1 MPESGGV
8 SKRGATAV
16 LIAGLVGLWP
26 ILFILV
32 IWALMNWGWSEGE
45 FSLAP
50 RDVTRNRVSLAVG
63 IIATLLLDVGAV
75 IFGIRSFVRRVA
87 ARGRAL
93 AGVIMAAV
101 SALIIVSVF
110 VFIGT
115 RIGFGVM
122 FGARGSDELTLEQR
136 VEKCRQNQEEIA
148 IMLGPDMWLYDHPE
162 AKPEELKELDLS
174 PQGDLIEP
182 EDGPAYATDPAILDC
197 PADDDPDDVDYAVD
211 ITPQGEVKVR
221 CVDPA
226 GIREGHNP

>member
-8 SKRGATAV
+8 SKRSATAV

-26 ILFILV
+26 ILFILI

-50 RDVTRNRVSLAVG
+50 RDVTRNRVSLAVA
-63 IIATLLLDVGAV
+63 IVATLLLDIGAV
-75 IFGIRSFVRRVA
+75 IFGIRGFVRRVA

-101 SALIIVSVF
+101 SVLTIVSVF
-110 VFIGT
+110 VFIG
-115 RIGFGVM
+115 ILFGFGVM
-122 FGARGSDELTLEQR
+122 FGARGPDKLTLEQR

-148 IMLGPDMWLYDHPE
+148 VMLGPDMWLFDHPG
-162 AKPEELKELDLS
+162 ATPEDLKKLDLS
-174 PQGDLIEP
+174 PRGDLVEP
-182 EDGPAYATDPAILDC
+182 EDGTAYTTDATVLDC

-211 ITPQGEVKVR
+211 ITPQGEVRVR

-226 GIREGHNP
+226 GIREGHNL